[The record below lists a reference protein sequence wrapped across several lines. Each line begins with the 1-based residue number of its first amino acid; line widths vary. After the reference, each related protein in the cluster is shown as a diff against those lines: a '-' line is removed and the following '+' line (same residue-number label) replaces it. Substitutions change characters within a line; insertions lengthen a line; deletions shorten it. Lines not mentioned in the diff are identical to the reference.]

1 MKELNIPQEANKSMP
16 RLYIDSEI
24 WKPHS
29 LSNYNVAWLR
39 IPAVH
44 GTRYWEVKLQRY
56 KSKGLSMQKPRLA
69 LGKGWSAFCV
79 DNNLRE
85 GDELDMKFM
94 ELKREGMGADI
105 LHIFIDVNVVN

>member
-16 RLYIDSEI
+16 RLYIDSKI

-44 GTRYWEVKLQRY
+44 GTRYWEVKLQLY
-56 KSKGLSMQKPRLA
+56 KSKGLS
-69 LGKGWSAFCV
+69 WSAFCV

-105 LHIFIDVNVVN
+105 LHVFIDVNVVN